1 MPRAIRLPPLRIKSE
16 VTNNDLSN
24 HIDEN
29 HGRRR
34 RSILTSSDA
43 KTDVSPIDYILVY
56 HVDENNEKI
65 NDYRSE
71 RRQRFEDYLEKKQG
85 LVLQHVKEKRSIY
98 VKVHKQFNV
107 LL

>member
-1 MPRAIRLPPLRIKSE
+1 

-56 HVDENNEKI
+56 HVDENDEKKT
-65 NDYRSE
+65 NDQRSE
-71 RRQRFEDYLEKKQG
+71 RRQRFENYLERKQG
-85 LVLQHVKEKRSIY
+85 LVLQHVVCS
-98 VKVHKQFNV
+98 V
-107 LL
+107 